1 MNDNEKATF
10 TSFIICSFWFSATV
24 WYLIQQR
31 IEMEEKPGQA
41 SMEFWPNS
49 VQLKLSPLIPC
60 LELMGPLYTVAY
72 GMYLFVDFLIL
83 SKCIVFAA

>member
-41 SMEFWPNS
+41 SMEFWPDS
-49 VQLKLSPLIPC
+49 VELKQNP
-60 LELMGPLYTVAY
+60 VR
-72 GMYLFVDFLIL
+72 
-83 SKCIVFAA
+83 